1 MTIEIVSQ
9 PSVRDQQGARE
20 VLVELVSLLG
30 RLEAQATLWV
40 QGFHAM
46 ADLERHMQFALL
58 VQHAELLT
66 EARKL
71 ADALDDTE

>member
-30 RLEAQATLWV
+30 RLEAQSTLWV
-40 QGFHAM
+40 HGFHAM
-46 ADLERHMQFALL
+46 AGLEKSLQFALL

-66 EARKL
+66 EAREL
-71 ADALDDTE
+71 ADVLDNTE